1 MIFECQ
7 KSWDTKFINKV
18 GASSLEK
25 RALLRPAKSF
35 GASTELEPYKMA
47 LTKQT
52 SSSQFSFDFA
62 LFGFSLRRKTSEVYN
77 CNV

>member
-1 MIFECQ
+1 MMCQ

-35 GASTELEPYKMA
+35 GASTA
-47 LTKQT
+47 VI
-52 SSSQFSFDFA
+52 
-62 LFGFSLRRKTSEVYN
+62 EVRFFFLSYL
-77 CNV
+77 VKPFQLIEMKRMEML